1 MSSARTQR
9 LTSAPL
15 EVVSDAR
22 ARARLRVTLVTVLL
36 ALSAF
41 VTARWYTG
49 DEIASSRDRLER
61 ENAELRTT
69 VARLTAELELEQ
81 ATRAALDRQVT
92 ELNQRS
98 TELERQLAFLQNQKV
113 AARR

>member
-1 MSSARTQR
+1 MSRAATQR

-15 EVVSDAR
+15 ELVSDAR
-22 ARARLRVTLVTVLL
+22 TRARLRVTLVTVLL
-36 ALSAF
+36 GLSAF
-41 VTARWYTG
+41 VAARWFTG

-61 ENAELRTT
+61 ENTELRTT

-81 ATRAALDRQVT
+81 ATGAALDRQVT
-92 ELNQRS
+92 ELNERS
-98 TELERQLAFLQNQKV
+98 TELERQLSFLQNQKV